1 MKIWRK
7 TTYQDW
13 QNSIQEG
20 YEWLKERCDSIYMA
34 GLSMG
39 GTLTLDMAQ
48 QHADL
53 KGIVLI
59 NAAIDIPAMAEIEE
73 DVRFLDA
80 IGSDIKKPGVEELAY
95 EKTPVKSIGEIN
107 QLMKQ
112 VREKLKEVEVP
123 TLILVSEE
131 DHVVPPRNSQD
142 IYEKIKSEDKSLF
155 S

>member
-1 MKIWRK
+1 
-7 TTYQDW
+7 
-13 QNSIQEG
+13 
-20 YEWLKERCDSIYMA
+20 
-34 GLSMG
+34 
-39 GTLTLDMAQ
+39 
-48 QHADL
+48 
-53 KGIVLI
+53 
-59 NAAIDIPAMAEIEE
+59 MAEIEE

-142 IYEKIKSEDKSLF
+142 IYEKIKSEDKKLVQLSNSYHVATLDHDQDLIIKETLNF
-155 S
+155 IKDYS

>member
-53 KGIVLI
+53 KRDCP
-59 NAAIDIPAMAEIEE
+59 N
-73 DVRFLDA
+73 
-80 IGSDIKKPGVEELAY
+80 
-95 EKTPVKSIGEIN
+95 
-107 QLMKQ
+107 
-112 VREKLKEVEVP
+112 
-123 TLILVSEE
+123 
-131 DHVVPPRNSQD
+131 
-142 IYEKIKSEDKSLF
+142 
-155 S
+155 